1 MTFNELNNMKDY
13 VKDLEREDLERLVFE
28 LVDLASEQEIVMI
41 GEDGSPRYFH
51 TGEVI
56 DGK

>member
-1 MTFNELNNMKDY
+1 MTFTELDILKDY

-28 LVDLASEQEIVMI
+28 LFDLASEQELVMI
-41 GEDGSPRYFH
+41 GDDGSPRYFH